1 MTLKKKFTQEIFS
14 DGTNFN
20 EELGMFSLLSEIK
33 PLDSQA
39 MSEARERQDEL
50 LKPAGSLGTLEEIS
64 IQIAGITGQVK
75 NKISK
80 KIHFLFGSD
89 HGIFD
94 EGVSASPQYFTEIL
108 MKVYADGGGAIN
120 VLCENAGVELKIF
133 DLGVKNLSYYENIDS
148 SHKFMHE
155 GTKNFLH
162 ERSMSL
168 ETTEKVINFGIDLVR
183 EYKNKNFNIIGAGEV
198 GMANTTPAAACIMA
212 ALGNFNENLI
222 GRGAGLTDEA
232 LNNKKKVII
241 SALNFHELNKKNND
255 ALEILSCVGG
265 LDIAAMTGIFL
276 GGALYRVPVVVDG
289 VISIAAAL
297 LASKIAP
304 LSRDFMIASHKSLEP
319 AYSAA
324 AEELNLIPFL
334 NLNMRLGEGSGCPL
348 AMQII
353 ENSLAIINNM
363 KTFNEIN
370 LESEYRKEIKN

>member
-1 MTLKKKFTQEIFS
+1 MTLKKKFTRGIFS
-14 DGTNFN
+14 DVIKT
-20 EELGMFSLLSEIK
+20 EIK
-33 PLDSQA
+33 PLDVKA
-39 MSEARERQDEL
+39 MEAARKRQNEL
-50 LKPAGSLGTLEEIS
+50 LKPQGSLGTLEEIS
-64 IQIAGITGQVK
+64 IQIAGITGKVK

-94 EGVSASPQYFTEIL
+94 EGVSSSPQYFTKVL
-108 MKVYADGGGAIN
+108 MKIYAGGEGGAIN
-120 VLCENAGVELKIF
+120 ELCRNCGVELKIF
-133 DLGVKNLSYYENIDS
+133 DLGVKNLSNCKNINS
-148 SHKFMHE
+148 SHKLMPD

-162 ERSMSL
+162 ERAMSV
-168 ETTEKVINFGIDLVR
+168 ETAEKIINFGLDLVR
-183 EYKNKNFNIIGAGEV
+183 EYKNKDFNIIGAGEV

-212 ALGNFNENLI
+212 ALGNYDENLV

-232 LNNKKKVII
+232 LERKKKII
-241 SALNFHELNKKNND
+241 SAALNFHKPDKDD

-265 LDIAAMTGIFL
+265 LDIAAMMGVFL

-297 LASKIAP
+297 LATKFNP
-304 LSRDFMIASHKSLEP
+304 LCRDFMIASHKSLEP

-324 AEELNLIPFL
+324 AEELKLKPFL

-353 ENSLAIINNM
+353 ENSLAIMNGM
-363 KTFNEIN
+363 KTFEE
-370 LESEYRKEIKN
+370 LGVRS